1 MNPSALFTHS
11 ELCYTNCE
19 TLSQVYT
26 SDLLLPRPLS
36 VTLLTNCQFCYDIDE
51 KDAWNA

>member
-11 ELCYTNCE
+11 KLCFMNCE
-19 TLSQVYT
+19 TLSLVYT
-26 SDLLLPRPLS
+26 SDLLLSLS
-36 VTLLTNCQFCYDIDE
+36 VTLLTNCHFCYDIDE